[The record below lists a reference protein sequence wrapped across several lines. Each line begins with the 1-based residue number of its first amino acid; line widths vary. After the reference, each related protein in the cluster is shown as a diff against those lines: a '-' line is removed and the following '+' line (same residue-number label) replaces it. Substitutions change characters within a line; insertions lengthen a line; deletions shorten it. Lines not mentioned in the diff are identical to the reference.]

1 MELLTSKISRYLFSV
16 PFIIF
21 GFFHLMG
28 GSNMAGMVPIP
39 GGVFWVY
46 LTGVAMMAAGV
57 SFLIGKMD
65 YWAGVGLGT
74 LLLIYVLSIHLPGV
88 INAADEGAM
97 QTSMGSMLKDLAL
110 AGGAFMMGH
119 GGSKT
124 MS

>member
-1 MELLTSKISRYLFSV
+1 MELLTSKISRYLFSL

-21 GFFHLMG
+21 GFFHLMA
-28 GSNMAGMVPIP
+28 GSNMAGLVPIP

-46 LTGVAMMAAGV
+46 LTGIAMIAAGV
-57 SFLIGKMD
+57 SFLIGRMD

-74 LLLIYVLSIHLPGV
+74 LLVIYAVSIHLPGV
-88 INAADEGAM
+88 MNAADEMAG
-97 QTSMGSMLKDLAL
+97 QTSMGNMLKDLAL